1 MLAITIVYCAMSI
14 DANASYSVAFAAA
27 GMKWA
32 RVS

>member
-1 MLAITIVYCAMSI
+1 MSAITIVYCTMSI
-14 DANASYSVAFAAA
+14 DANAAYSVAFTAA